1 MVNMLLLGY
10 LKVNKIRQI
19 DVAKVIGKNV
29 STTNRKLN
37 GKSEFTVSEIKLIN
51 QQLGIPYEVLLDY
64 NPN

>member
-19 DVAKVIGKNV
+19 DVAKAIGKNI

-37 GKSEFTVSEIKLIN
+37 GRSEFTVSEIKLIN

>member
-1 MVNMLLLGY
+1 M
-10 LKVNKIRQI
+10 NKIRQI
-19 DVAKVIGKNV
+19 DVAKAIGKNI

-37 GKSEFTVSEIKLIN
+37 GRSEFTVSEIKLIN

>member
-1 MVNMLLLGY
+1 MLLLGY